1 VNDIEGSGSG
11 AGNISWQNPP
21 HVPNQSRS
29 PQSPYP
35 AIAEKSGDTP
45 GFFWSNANEISTDSV
60 LYPPSTSMTESALPS
75 RPLWLRILQFPLTRL
90 IVLGGGIFYLMA
102 WTEGRLQHFK
112 GTPGIAI
119 AIAIGM
125 GLVALGLYYAW
136 GKCIE
141 RRAVTEL
148 SLPGMPREWGM
159 GALVGA
165 GLYTGCAGILMMLGI
180 YQVEGF
186 NPLSFLIPAIALG
199 VKSGIFEELVFRGV
213 LFRSVEEMAG
223 SWIALIVSSLVF
235 GFLHL
240 LNPGATIA
248 GAAYISIEAGVLLAA
263 AYLLTRRLWICI
275 GFHMLWNYVQSAV
288 YSGVVSGG
296 VDEPGLIKAKI
307 EGPHFLTGGT
317 SGMELSVCALIL

>member
-1 VNDIEGSGSG
+1 VPPNLRSG
-11 AGNISWQNPP
+11 
-21 HVPNQSRS
+21 
-29 PQSPYP
+29 
-35 AIAEKSGDTP
+35 KK
-45 GFFWSNANEISTDSV
+45 FWSNGTRSAQSFQRPRSSFRARTNASEI
-60 LYPPSTSMTESALPS
+60 MTESALPS

-90 IVLGGGIFYLMA
+90 IVLGFIVFYLMA
-102 WTEGRLQHFK
+102 WTEGRLQQFK
-112 GTPGIAI
+112 ANPGIAI

-125 GLVALGLYYAW
+125 GLVVMAVYYAW
-136 GKCIE
+136 GKWIE
-141 RRAVTEL
+141 RREVAEL
-148 SLPGMPREWGM
+148 SLPGMPREWAI
-159 GALVGA
+159 GALCGI
-165 GLYTGCAGILMMLGI
+165 GLYSGCAGILMALGI

-199 VKSGIFEELVFRGV
+199 VKSGIFEELLFRGV
-213 LFRSVEEMAG
+213 LFRSVEDLAG
-223 SWIALIVSSLVF
+223 SWVALVVSSLVF

-263 AYLLTRRLWICI
+263 AYLLTRRLWMGI

-296 VDEPGLIKAKI
+296 VDEPGLLRAKI

-317 SGMELSVCALIL
+317 FGMELSVCALILCTTAGVILLVKAVRRGHIQPPPWKRKG